1 MSVGYAEVVRRV
13 VVDVS
18 ERLASEALDP
28 SAREARAAKLIA
40 DRLRELAR
48 ERITAG
54 SEPMSPAEED
64 EVAAQVHAAMFGL
77 GAFERYVSLAGVENA
92 WINGADET
100 ILGYADGR
108 RERVE
113 PAFAS
118 NEALVDLLQALAAKV
133 GRNERRF
140 DAGHPFLNLRLP
152 GGHRLHAVM
161 EVSGRPSVTLRRHQ
175 HVDVSLRDVHQLG
188 TTSDAIDS
196 LLSAAVAARLN
207 VLVCGGTNAGKTT
220 LLRALCSAIPAAE
233 RLVTIEDNLE
243 LFLSADAGRH
253 VVELETREAN
263 IEGAGEITMRDLTR
277 EALRMSADRVIVG
290 EVRGAEILDMLQ
302 AMSQGNDGSMGTIHA
317 RSSAGAFLQ
326 ITRYALKAPERL
338 SAEAVA
344 VDVAAALDLVVFVHQ
359 LADGRRVVASVREIT
374 GCDGAQV
381 VSNEVLAPD
390 ASGRAVPTYP
400 LRDTTAERLV
410 ACGFD
415 PGLWRGDGG
424 WRR

>member
-1 MSVGYAEVVRRV
+1 MSLGHAEVIRRV

-18 ERLASEALDP
+18 ERLATEALDP
-28 SAREARAAKLIA
+28 SSREARAAKLIT
-40 DRLRELAR
+40 DRLGELAR

-54 SEPMSPAEED
+54 STPMSAADED

-77 GAFERYVSLAGVENA
+77 GALERYVVLAGVENV
-92 WINGADET
+92 WINGPDEVV
-100 ILGYADGR
+100 IGYADGR
-108 RERVE
+108 RERAE

-118 NEALVDLLQALAAKV
+118 VEAMVDLLQALAAKV
-133 GRNERRF
+133 GRNERRL

-152 GGHRLHAVM
+152 GGHRLHAVI
-161 EVSGRPSVTLRRHQ
+161 EVSGRPSVTLRLHQ
-175 HVDVSLRDVHQLG
+175 HVDVALRDLHQFG
-188 TTSDAIDS
+188 TTSDAVDS
-196 LLSAAVAARLN
+196 LLAAAVQARLN

-220 LLRALCSAIPAAE
+220 LLRALCSEIPAAE

-243 LFLSADAGRH
+243 LFLSADPGRH

-263 IEGAGEITMRDLTR
+263 IEGAGAITMRDLTR

-317 RSSAGAFLQ
+317 RSSSGAFLQ
-326 ITRYALKAPERL
+326 VTRYALKAPERL

-344 VDVAAALDLVVFVHQ
+344 ADVAAALDLVVFVHQ
-359 LADGRRVVASVREIT
+359 LRDGRRVVASVREVT

-390 ASGRAVPTYP
+390 ESGGGVPAYP
-400 LRDTTAERLV
+400 LRDTTFERLA

-415 PGLWRGDGG
+415 PSLWRGDGG